1 MREQTLILLK
11 PDTIERGLVGAVLE
25 RFERVGLRVED
36 CAFCRPSLETL
47 ERHYAD
53 LRSRN
58 PRAFQRTTQSLAGQ
72 PFVAL
77 ILSGPQAVKKAR
89 ALAGATDPCA
99 AAAGTIRGDWGCDSI
114 ASADAEDRAT
124 NNLIHA
130 ADSPEAALQEMAVWF
145 SRA

>member
-1 MREQTLILLK
+1 MSERTLILLK
-11 PDTIERGLVGAVLE
+11 PDAIERGLVGAVLE

-36 CAFCRPSLETL
+36 CHYCCPSLETL

-53 LRSRN
+53 LRPRN
-58 PRAFQRTTQSLAGQ
+58 PRAFERTTQSLAGQ

-77 ILSGPQAVKKAR
+77 ILSGPQAIKKAR
-89 ALAGATDPCA
+89 ALAGATDPCV

-114 ASADAEDRAT
+114 ALADAENRAT
-124 NNLIHA
+124 HNLIHA
-130 ADSPEAALQEMAVWF
+130 ADSPEAALQETAIWF